1 MYLRHFTLEKAKATG
16 VINSGIISGIYLLTC
31 AIAEG
36 AWTGAVGGGIGGGLL
51 AAGSGASAA
60 GIWGG
65 AISGATACGL
75 GGLAI
80 TTPISPV

>member
-1 MYLRHFTLEKAKATG
+1 MNTVTLDSMAFDNFEVADNEDLANVEG
-16 VINSGIISGIYLLTC
+16 EGWLL
-31 AIAEG
+31 G
-36 AWTGAVGGGIGGGLL
+36 AAGAVLGGIGGGLL